1 MIWTRVRFGVDV
13 RVPESVRGE
22 SGAPESTICEAGTVF
37 PNVFQYKIKHPY
49 PKIPKISRL
58 RRANGKMA
66 KIQTIFVLQIVWE
79 ENGAEGAEIFRG
91 VPNSFSAKKVLPSHL
106 KPQMR
111 HCVEPSVPSITAYG
125 SDQLYF

>member
-13 RVPESVRGE
+13 RVPKSVRGE

-58 RRANGKMA
+58 RRANGKMMKLR
-66 KIQTIFVLQIVWE
+66 KIQYIFVLQIVLE
-79 ENGAEGAEIFRG
+79 ELGAEGAEIF
-91 VPNSFSAKKVLPSHL
+91 
-106 KPQMR
+106 
-111 HCVEPSVPSITAYG
+111 
-125 SDQLYF
+125 